1 MTLFL
6 LVNDVKCNCTA
17 GTSGTGMNGGDVSQI
32 ATESITAGTVLRH
45 LQPYLSTLLLFFSCL
60 LSLHAGV

>member
-45 LQPYLSTLLLFFSCL
+45 LQPYLSTLL
-60 LSLHAGV
+60 